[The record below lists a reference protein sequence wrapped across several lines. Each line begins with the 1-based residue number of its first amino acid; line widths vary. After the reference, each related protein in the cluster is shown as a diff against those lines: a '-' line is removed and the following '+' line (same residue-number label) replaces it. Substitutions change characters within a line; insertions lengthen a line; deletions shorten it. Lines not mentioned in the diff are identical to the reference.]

1 MQTYN
6 GWMEKGSKRFL
17 GHSKF
22 IAALIF
28 HTDLEVTIIR
38 AVLAKALEVEKYICI
53 SSHILVLMNAHAVFF
68 PYLHH
73 KP

>member
-17 GHSKF
+17 GHSK
-22 IAALIF
+22 
-28 HTDLEVTIIR
+28 EVTIIR

-53 SSHILVLMNAHAVFF
+53 SSHILVLVNAHAVFF
-68 PYLHH
+68 PYLHQ
-73 KP
+73 KR

>member
-22 IAALIF
+22 INALIF
-28 HTDLEVTIIR
+28 HTDLEVTTIR
-38 AVLAKALEVEKYICI
+38 AVLAKALEVEKYVCI
-53 SSHILVLMNAHAVFF
+53 SCHILMNAHAVFF

>member
-6 GWMEKGSKRFL
+6 GWMEKGSRRFL
-17 GHSKF
+17 AHSKF

-53 SSHILVLMNAHAVFF
+53 SSHILVLVNAHAMFF